1 MALHLRRKLKPF
13 ICRDASFEQL
23 DRPIFILSPPRSG
36 STWLFET
43 LRNHPEL
50 WCHRFEAGEIWY
62 DLFHA
67 EGLHGFGDAVPESVV
82 TESLAKALAR
92 DLYSEAILNPDIQ
105 RKFSHRFTAMI
116 KTPAIR
122 YLDKSIANCFRIP
135 LLAKLFP
142 DAKFV
147 VLLRDPRPTVSS
159 MIDGWGNPVV
169 RLTQVDDWLKSNP
182 PLDPLDPLDAA
193 EWARLK
199 AEGWSYPVPD
209 GWQSQ
214 LHHSTPAKC
223 AWLWDQHVS
232 AIFKALEAPDPAAS
246 GKQISSRV
254 LSVSYEDMMQDQA
267 AVVQSI
273 LKFAELPGLELTSTT
288 AGNRLSR
295 TTMAAPHPDKWR
307 KNEAVLREIWP
318 VVTEN
323 ANRIGVTWN

>member
-1 MALHLRRKLKPF
+1 VALHLRRKLKPF

-159 MIDGWGNPVV
+159 MIDGWGHPVV
-169 RLTQVDDWLKSNP
+169 RLPQVDDWLQANL
-182 PLDPLDPLDAA
+182 PLDSLDAI
-193 EWARLK
+193 ECARLK
-199 AEGWSYPVPD
+199 GEGWSYPVPD
-209 GWQSQ
+209 GWQTQ
-214 LHHSTPAKC
+214 LHHSIPEKC

-232 AIFKALEAPDPAAS
+232 AIFDALDAPDPAIS
-246 GKQISSRV
+246 SKQILNRTLTV
-254 LSVSYEDMMQDQA
+254 HYEDMMRDQIS
-267 AVVQSI
+267 VVKSI
-273 LKFAELPGLELTSTT
+273 LKFAELPEPAVTLT
-288 AGNRLSR
+288 ARDQALSR
-295 TTMAAPHPDKWR
+295 TTIAAPHPDKWR

-318 VVTEN
+318 KVAGN
-323 ANRIGVTWN
+323 AKRLGVTWN